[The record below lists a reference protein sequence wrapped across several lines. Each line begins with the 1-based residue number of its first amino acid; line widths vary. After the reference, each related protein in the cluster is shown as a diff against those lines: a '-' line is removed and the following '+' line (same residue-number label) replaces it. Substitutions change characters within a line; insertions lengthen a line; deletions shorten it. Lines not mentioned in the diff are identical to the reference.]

1 METEIVLEAA
11 VKVVTVASA
20 SSLLVFIIA
29 VCTAVMLFAL
39 YRRRKRK
46 NTLHPEDKVPPT
58 TPVEETEPDLENHVY
73 DNEAIRPPP
82 PPPPFAINKAS
93 TKIHR

>member
-1 METEIVLEAA
+1 M
-11 VKVVTVASA
+11 TVASA

-46 NTLHPEDKVPPT
+46 NALHPEEDKIPPP
-58 TPVEETEPDLENHVY
+58 TPVEESERDLENHVY
-73 DNEAIRPPP
+73 DNEA
-82 PPPPFAINKAS
+82 
-93 TKIHR
+93 

>member
-1 METEIVLEAA
+1 MFWNIARTLQDSNNNTSWPLPTEAA

-46 NTLHPEDKVPPT
+46 NTLHPEEKVPPT

-73 DNEAIRPPP
+73 DNEA
-82 PPPPFAINKAS
+82 
-93 TKIHR
+93 